1 MEILI
6 PYIIIKYNKDPKI
19 INDVIDYLFID
30 NDATK
35 KTMKKEQKQKKESIV
50 VINPS
55 FFDKKISII
64 KHKITKNNR

>member
-50 VINPS
+50 VINPLN
-55 FFDKKISII
+55 
-64 KHKITKNNR
+64 TTEYNTR